1 MKELPILLSGPMVR
15 ASIDGHKT
23 QTRRA
28 VKWPRW
34 ITKDN
39 GEKRC
44 AEIINS
50 NEFRA
55 VVKRGTCDG
64 IIGKFGSPY
73 GVPGDRL
80 WVRETWTPHEESS
93 GDPWEPYK
101 AGILYR
107 ADGSFVEIKNT
118 NEAVEDWLKV
128 WDGSREHKWRP
139 SIYMPRWAS
148 RITLEVTGI
157 RIERVHDISERDS
170 RAEGIFETPRDPGFE
185 SWSTHG
191 MRDYYATPRRAFKYL
206 WDSIN
211 EKRGYGWNSNPFVWV
226 IEFRVI

>member
-1 MKELPILLSGPMVR
+1 MKELPILFSGPMVR
-15 ASIDGHKT
+15 AIIDGHKT
-23 QTRRA
+23 QTRRV
-28 VKWPRW
+28 VKWPKW

-80 WVRETWTPHEESS
+80 WVRETWTPYEKSS
-93 GDPWEPYK
+93 GHV
-101 AGILYR
+101 GILYR

-118 NEAVEDWLKV
+118 IEQEAIEDWLKV
-128 WDGSREHKWRP
+128 WDGAREHKWRP
-139 SIYMPRWAS
+139 SIHMPRWAS
-148 RITLEVTGI
+148 RITLEVKG
-157 RIERVHDISERDS
+157 V
-170 RAEGIFETPRDPGFE
+170 RAERLQDITEADSKKEGAVPFLFGQKYRSGFQ
-185 SWSTHG
+185 T
-191 MRDYYATPRRAFKYL
+191 L

-211 EKRGYGWNSNPFVWV
+211 KKRGYGWDINPWVWAV
-226 IEFRVI
+226 EFMMI